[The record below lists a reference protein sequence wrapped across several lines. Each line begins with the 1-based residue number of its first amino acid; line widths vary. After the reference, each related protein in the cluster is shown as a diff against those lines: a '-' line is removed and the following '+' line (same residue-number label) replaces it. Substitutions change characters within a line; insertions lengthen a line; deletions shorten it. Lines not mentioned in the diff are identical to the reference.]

1 MQLLI
6 INQQLSFSLC
16 EVIQASS
23 ILYFKTECI
32 ELYICFIIYLNVE
45 VIKFLLTFTVC
56 SLIIFVLQ
64 STTWVNFWAT
74 EQPKVNSELAMW
86 LYQLVYTNLK
96 FKIQVQNHLFWDY
109 DFWKKENSGGE
120 KIYKR
125 QIGGRLSQW

>member
-64 STTWVNFWAT
+64 STT
-74 EQPKVNSELAMW
+74 
-86 LYQLVYTNLK
+86 
-96 FKIQVQNHLFWDY
+96 
-109 DFWKKENSGGE
+109 
-120 KIYKR
+120 
-125 QIGGRLSQW
+125 